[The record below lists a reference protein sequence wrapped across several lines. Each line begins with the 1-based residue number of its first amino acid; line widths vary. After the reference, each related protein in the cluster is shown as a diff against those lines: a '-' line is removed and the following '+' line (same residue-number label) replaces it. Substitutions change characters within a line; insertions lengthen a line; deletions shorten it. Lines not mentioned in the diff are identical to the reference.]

1 MPTPEDRSFFE
12 GLNSDLAKGINKAI
26 EGGFKGASLSLD
38 AETVKLIGVEFSH
51 AIKPL
56 EKAIK
61 EDDDGG
67 GGGGSGSAGQKGA
80 LNKVVGV
87 AKGVFGAARQLV
99 AQNASNMLAYGDTMA
114 RGVAAT
120 NQSFLMNGDN
130 LATKFGHFGFDIQQT
145 GAMLDSAMRANVKG
159 LGKNAQNFL
168 ARSAGLG
175 ISTATNNKFLAAN
188 TNILGQSM
196 KETASL
202 GTDLVNMAL
211 SNGMIGDSI
220 FAAVA
225 AFEANTKAQQVIFG
239 AGIATE
245 FQKIVGGLET
255 LIPGGGLN
263 ALIAKA
269 APTTVKGLLD
279 LDILGGMF
287 GGAFNSEG
295 IRDDPRRHT
304 ANFIAALARAS
315 KQIAGMTVRQGAQF
329 IEHRFGKFGITLADI
344 QTANVAMNE
353 AGSISGLIE
362 AMRGGSIPIKTDEE
376 LSTSITQNSLAAANA
391 MKNYAIEAA
400 GLSTVQAGL
409 AETSDFLKTSFYELN
424 GKTSA
429 LATTMGNAA
438 TAEAALQSAD
448 KLGLGGIKDLITNL
462 ITGGVLLKGGQSLT
476 NLLSRGGRPNIP
488 PGNPPVPRQRPIG
501 RGANWLRGE
510 VWGKGGKVANAS
522 RGIGLP
528 NALNPA
534 TGLPHR
540 QAQTFASVSRGTRA
554 LGAGKAALFGKGA
567 ARIPLLGA
575 GISTALELVET
586 GDKSR
591 AIATGAGT
599 ALGGWGGAAA
609 GAAAGLAFGPGAVV
623 MSPLLGLVGGIMG
636 AWGMGEAA
644 KVVHDSIDT
653 DFVKKQ
659 ELDREE
665 AAKVEK
671 DAAKAQSS
679 IREEEL
685 ANTATAQLEVE
696 ESQVAVLEGM
706 AVSLT
711 LATDLLKDLA
721 GAPKSREPNAPFGTR
736 MGDFGGMASTQR
748 G

>member
-99 AQNASNMLAYGDTMA
+99 AQNASNILAYGDTMA

-159 LGKNAQNFL
+159 LGKNTQNFL

-175 ISTATNNKFLAAN
+175 ISTATNTKFLSAN

-245 FQKIVGGLET
+245 FQKIVGGLAT
-255 LIPGGGLN
+255 LVPGGGMN

-269 APTTVKGLLD
+269 APTTVRGLLD

-304 ANFIAALARAS
+304 ANFIAALSRAS
-315 KQIAGMTVRQGAQF
+315 EKIAGMTVRSGAQY

-344 QTANVAMNE
+344 QTATVAMNE
-353 AGSISGLIE
+353 AGSISGLMK
-362 AMRGGSIPIKTDEE
+362 AMKGGSIPIKTDKE
-376 LSTSITQNSLAAANA
+376 LFMSIAQNSLAAANA
-391 MKNYAIEAA
+391 MKNAAIELG
-400 GLSTVQAGL
+400 GLGTVQKGL
-409 AETSDFLKTSFYELN
+409 AELAGTIEGSFYTLE
-424 GKTSA
+424 GSISK
-429 LATTMGNAA
+429 LAIAMGDAA
-438 TAEAALQSAD
+438 AVEAGLQSAD
-448 KLGLGGIKDLITNL
+448 KLGLGGIKDFITSL
-462 ITGGVLLKGGQSLT
+462 VTAGVLLKGGRGAWPMLKKLGRKPPPPPRLPTPPSIP
-476 NLLSRGGRPNIP
+476 GGRPPLVLDHKTGKMVPQRTPTPWPTPLRAPQMPTPTTAPWYKRLFTGSSKSATVGATKKIP
-488 PGNPPVPRQRPIG
+488 VA
-501 RGANWLRGE
+501 GA
-510 VWGKGGKVANAS
+510 
-522 RGIGLP
+522 
-528 NALNPA
+528 
-534 TGLPHR
+534 
-540 QAQTFASVSRGTRA
+540 A
-554 LGAGKAALFGKGA
+554 LGAVFEYGENQD
-567 ARIPLLGA
+567 I
-575 GISTALELVET
+575 
-586 GDKSR
+586 SR
-591 AIATGAGT
+591 AVTVGASE
-599 ALGGWGGAAA
+599 ALGFWGGAAA
-609 GAAAGLAFGPGAVV
+609 GGSAGLAFGPYAPIA
-623 MSPLLGLVGGIMG
+623 SPVLALLGGLSA
-636 AWGMGEAA
+636 AWGAGEVG

-685 ANTATAQLEVE
+685 AKNATAQLEVE
-696 ESQVAVLEGM
+696 ESQVTVLEGM

-721 GAPKSREPNAPFGTR
+721 GVPKSRESNTPFGTR
-736 MGDFGGMASTQR
+736 MGDFGGVGSTQR

>member
-61 EDDDGG
+61 EDDDDGG
-67 GGGGSGSAGQKGA
+67 GGGGSGSAGQKGS
-80 LNKVVGV
+80 LRKVADV
-87 AKGVFGAARQLV
+87 AKGVFGATRQLV

-120 NQSFLMNGDN
+120 NQSFLMNGAN

-145 GAMLDSAMRANVKG
+145 GSMLDSAMRANVKG
-159 LGKNAQNFL
+159 LGKNAQAFL

-175 ISTATNNKFLAAN
+175 TSTATNNKFLSAN

-196 KETASL
+196 METLSL

-211 SNGMIGDSI
+211 SNGMLADSV

-255 LIPGGGLN
+255 LIPGGGMN

-269 APTTVKGLLD
+269 APTTVRGLLD

-304 ANFIAALARAS
+304 ANFIAALSTAS

-362 AMRGGSIPIKTDEE
+362 AMKGGSIPIKTDEE
-376 LSTSITQNSLAAANA
+376 LSTSITQNSIAAANA
-391 MKNYAIEAA
+391 MKNYAIETA
-400 GLSTVQAGL
+400 GLSTLQKGL
-409 AETSDFLKTSFYELN
+409 AEGSALLKTSFYELN

-429 LATTMGNAA
+429 LATTMGNAVA
-438 TAEAALQSAD
+438 AEAGLQAAD
-448 KLGLGGIKDLITNL
+448 KLGLGGIGDLITKL
-462 ITGGVLLKGGQSLT
+462 ITGGALLKGGQSLT

-488 PGNPPVPRQRPIG
+488 PGNPPVPRQGLIG
-501 RGANWLRGE
+501 KGANWLKGD

-534 TGLPHR
+534 TGMPHKVN
-540 QAQTFASVSRGTRA
+540 QTFASVSRGKRA

-567 ARIPLLGA
+567 TRIPLLGA
-575 GISTALELVET
+575 GVSTALELVET

-591 AIATGAGT
+591 AISTGAGT

-609 GAAAGLAFGPGAVV
+609 GASIGAMGGPIGMAI
-623 MSPLLGLVGGIMG
+623 GGIIGGIFG
-636 AWGMGEAA
+636 AWGGGEAA
-644 KVVHDSIDT
+644 KVVHDAVDT

-659 ELDREE
+659 ELDRAE
-665 AAKVEK
+665 AAKAEEDTFRVQASVK
-671 DAAKAQSS
+671 
-679 IREEEL
+679 EEEL
-685 ANTATAQLEVE
+685 ARTATAQLEVE

-711 LATDLLKDLA
+711 LATDLLKDLV
-721 GAPKSREPNAPFGTR
+721 GAPKSRESNAPFGTR
-736 MGDFGGMASTQR
+736 MGDFGGVASTQR